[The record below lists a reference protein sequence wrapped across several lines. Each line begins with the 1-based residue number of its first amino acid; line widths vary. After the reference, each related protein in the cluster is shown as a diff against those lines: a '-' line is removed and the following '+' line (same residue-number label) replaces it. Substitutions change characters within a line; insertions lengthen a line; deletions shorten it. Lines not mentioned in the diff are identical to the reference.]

1 MKSKNLIPLAI
12 AATSIAIASAAN
24 SVYAATVIQ
33 TSFSGKTQF
42 GFGNE
47 CNFLPSVCAL
57 NGQGLLSG
65 TVIYD
70 PSKTAIFPNTNNY
83 KPIFFEANFTG
94 FVNSIPSQPNFINI
108 IFSTDSVTNF
118 SLTGNISSP
127 AILLGAS
134 FSDPN
139 LPEFQSFI
147 LSIQEESFNLPS
159 FFRIE
164 TPLPTGG
171 SRILSEGVLE
181 FTEVEASVPE
191 PSAVFGL
198 GVVLGIGALSAK
210 NKKHLRKIS

>member
-1 MKSKNLIPLAI
+1 MKSKSFIPLAI

-24 SVYAATVIQ
+24 SAYAATVIQ

-47 CNFLPSVCAL
+47 CTFLPSVCAL

-70 PSKTAIFPNTNNY
+70 PSKAAIFPGTNNY

-94 FVNSIPSQPNFINI
+94 FVNSTPSQPNFINI
-108 IFSTDSVTNF
+108 SFSTNSVTNF
-118 SLTGNISSP
+118 SITGDISSP
-127 AILLGAS
+127 EIFLGAS

-147 LSIQEESFNLPS
+147 LGIQEKVFNLPPL
-159 FFRIE
+159 FRLE
-164 TPLPTGG
+164 TPLPGG
-171 SRILSEGVLE
+171 GTRILSEGVLE
-181 FTEVEASVPE
+181 FTEAEVSVPE
-191 PSAVFGL
+191 PSALFGL
-198 GVVLGIGALSAK
+198 CVVLGLGALSAK
-210 NKKHLRKIS
+210 NKKHLRKVS